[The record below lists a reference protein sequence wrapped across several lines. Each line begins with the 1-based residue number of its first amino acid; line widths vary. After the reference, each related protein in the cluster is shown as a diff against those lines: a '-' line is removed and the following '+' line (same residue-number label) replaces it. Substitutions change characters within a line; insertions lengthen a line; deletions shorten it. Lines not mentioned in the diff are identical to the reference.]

1 MNPTL
6 TALVL
11 HDLKN
16 ALGSLEEQ
24 LSRLSVL
31 PNTEDASAAHHQC
44 QELRLRF
51 VQWLTVEAG
60 ELNDGQGLP
69 VWCEDESPEEL
80 LQAAADRAKAMRPDL
95 PAPRVHHDAGPMPA
109 CWYFDRRLVSMALD
123 AAIHNAQRFA
133 RKQVWLRSWTA
144 GNTLHLAVDDDGP
157 GLQESN
163 GQSTGL
169 GLTLCA
175 SVAKAHRRG
184 QRTGTATAQ
193 TRPDGGG
200 TRFELTLP

>member
-31 PNTEDASAAHHQC
+31 PNAEDAGAAHHQC

-51 VQWLTVEAG
+51 VQWLTVEAS

-69 VWCEDESPEEL
+69 VWCEDESPEDL
-80 LQAAADRAKAMRPDL
+80 LQAAAERAGQGSGGQTCGFVRCVQGGHGVAVI
-95 PAPRVHHDAGPMPA
+95 A
-109 CWYFDRRLVSMALD
+109 
-123 AAIHNAQRFA
+123 
-133 RKQVWLRSWTA
+133 
-144 GNTLHLAVDDDGP
+144 LHLGHAVVGGHQGFKP
-157 GLQESN
+157 RQVQPN
-163 GQSTGL
+163 PFH
-169 GLTLCA
+169 
-175 SVAKAHRRG
+175 HR
-184 QRTGTATAQ
+184 
-193 TRPDGGG
+193 
-200 TRFELTLP
+200 